1 VSISQAAES
10 LRARRV
16 SSVELTTAALA
27 RISRHNAA
35 LKAFITVTSEQ
46 ALEQARQADS
56 ELARGQDRGPLHG
69 IPVAVKDLFFTAGVR
84 TTAGSKVYE
93 NFVPR
98 VNAAVVD
105 KLLSAGAVMLG
116 KLNMHEMAYGIT
128 SANPHFGAVA
138 NPWNAAHSPG
148 GSSGGSG
155 TAVAVDMVYAA
166 MGSDTGGSIR
176 IPASF
181 CGVVGLKPTYG
192 RVSRYGAL
200 PLGYSLD
207 HMGPIARTVRDAAL
221 VLNAIAGHDRRDAT
235 CSRRPLVVPGDFLA
249 GAGVSIRGL
258 RIGLPKNFFFERL
271 DPDVESSV
279 GGAIACAERLGAT
292 VKPVTV
298 PDIAA
303 LNAVARV
310 ILLAEASAVAEPFL
324 VDGRD
329 RRDQFGPDVLALF
342 NQGRLIP
349 ATDYVNAQRLRRKMR
364 QEFNRLW
371 ADVDCL
377 VTPTTPNTAPRIGD
391 TTVRLAGRDEDVR
404 LATTRLVRGVNA
416 LGLPAISIPCG
427 LSGGL
432 SGGRSA
438 SLSEP
443 GLPIGLQI
451 IGPAFEEAL
460 ILRIAAALEDGG
472 VGIPPCSLGL

>member
-1 VSISQAAES
+1 VNILQAAEL
-10 LRARRV
+10 LRARRA

-27 RISRHNAA
+27 LIDRHNAA
-35 LKAFITVTSEQ
+35 LKAFITVTPEQ
-46 ALEQARQADS
+46 AMQQARQADS
-56 ELARGQDRGPLHG
+56 ELAAGQDRGPLHG
-69 IPVAVKDLFFTAGVR
+69 VPVAVKDLFFTRGVR

-93 NFVPR
+93 NFVPD

-155 TAVAVDMVYAA
+155 TAVAVGMVYAA

-207 HMGPIARTVRDAAL
+207 HMGPLARTVRDAAL
-221 VLNAIAGHDRRDAT
+221 VLNAIAGHDGRDAT
-235 CSRRPLVVPGDFLA
+235 SSRRQAADFVPED
-249 GAGVSIRGL
+249 GVSIRGL
-258 RIGLPKNFFFERL
+258 RIGIPQNFFFEGL

-279 GGAIACAERLGAT
+279 SGAIALAGRLGAT

-303 LNAVARV
+303 LNAVARL

-324 VDGRD
+324 AEPVLADGPD
-329 RRDQFGPDVLALF
+329 RRDQFGADVLALF
-342 NQGRLIP
+342 DQGRLIP
-349 ATDYVNAQRLRRKMR
+349 ATDYINAQRLRRKIR

-377 VTPTTPNTAPRIGD
+377 VTPTTPNTAPRTGD
-391 TTVRLAGRDEDVR
+391 TTVRLAGRDENVR

-427 LSGGL
+427 LSMSRG
-432 SGGRSA
+432 
-438 SLSEP
+438 EP

-451 IGPAFEEAL
+451 VGPAWEEGL
-460 ILRIAAALEDGG
+460 LLRIAAALEDGG
-472 VGIPPCSLGL
+472 LGIPACPLD